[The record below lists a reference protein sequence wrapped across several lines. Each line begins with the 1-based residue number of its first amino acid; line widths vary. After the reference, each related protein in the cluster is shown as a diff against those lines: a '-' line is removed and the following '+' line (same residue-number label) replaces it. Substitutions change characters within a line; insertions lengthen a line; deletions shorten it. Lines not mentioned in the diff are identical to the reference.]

1 MPLCWARE
9 PAAVAVGMSAPF
21 CAAVDHPG
29 EQLTMADEHHDVQHD
44 FQPHAETWHGFVRG
58 SIALILASI
67 SILVGLVS
75 IGFGSFLP
83 LFLGFLGIIAVH
95 IAIAIDLRTASPGW
109 GTSLSV
115 LGLFTLIT
123 LINIY

>member
-1 MPLCWARE
+1 M
-9 PAAVAVGMSAPF
+9 
-21 CAAVDHPG
+21 
-29 EQLTMADEHHDVQHD
+29 TMADDHHDVQHD

-95 IAIAIDLRTASPGW
+95 IAIAIDLRTGSASW
-109 GTSLSV
+109 GASLSV
-115 LGLFTLIT
+115 LGLFLLIT